1 VEHHIRD
8 SLAARPTPRLIRAS
22 AAVPL
27 AIAAV
32 AIACL
37 VIPSVSWA
45 TMRFIV
51 PALVSIAIFLAFG
64 IILYHKVGD
73 DFFGE
78 IGFVYMGFTMLYT
91 IFPALVLAVLGL
103 AEDNPISLMLPEP
116 SRLVA
121 EIWRQVLFQAAV
133 AAGYLVLRG
142 SLGRGM
148 KIEQPRDPRDGRTVF
163 IVAAVIF
170 ACLASLILMSG
181 PVDNYWEHYTRFD
194 HLSWLPRKFTSVALR
209 LSLGLY
215 CALLVFLFRE
225 YRKYRFII
233 PFIVGAICSYEIIY
247 SYGAR
252 IQALIVLLQVVCLYH
267 YLVKRITLKVAF
279 MSALV
284 VATFFSAIEVVRQV
298 QGDISAARS
307 VVSEEGLQPAG
318 EFLAVFYP
326 AYHLY
331 EERAQGSLPPTEWPM
346 FFNDAISLVTWGD
359 YSRYN
364 PMAWYTRNYYPDAE
378 VAPFTLGPIAESA
391 IWGGEWDLLFRGLV
405 NGLFFAGIMR
415 WFVRR
420 RNKWW
425 ALVIY
430 AYCFATAILII
441 KYSIFLHLTLIEKTI
456 LPTLLVVSVIRNLP
470 YGRRSRTPDSQPPAL
485 PVSSA

>member
-1 VEHHIRD
+1 MEHDFHAGPVRRPIARRSTLG
-8 SLAARPTPRLIRAS
+8 SLVL
-22 AAVPL
+22 PL
-27 AIAAV
+27 VAGLV
-32 AIACL
+32 AIGL
-37 VIPSVSWA
+37 IVVPGISWN
-45 TMRFIV
+45 TMRFIT
-51 PALVSIAIFLAFG
+51 PALVSIAIFVTFG
-64 IILYHKVGD
+64 IALYRKVGD

-91 IFPALVLAVLGL
+91 IFPALVFAVLGL
-103 AEDNPISLMLPEP
+103 ADDNPITLMLPDP
-116 SRLVA
+116 SRLAA
-121 EIWRQVLFQAAV
+121 EIWRQVLFQGAV
-133 AAGYLVLRG
+133 AAGYLMLRG
-142 SLGRGM
+142 TFGRGM
-148 KIEQPRDPRDGRTVF
+148 KLELPRDSRDGRTV
-163 IVAAVIF
+163 ILVAGVIF
-170 ACLASLILMSG
+170 ACIASLILMSG
-181 PVDNYWEHYTRFD
+181 PVENYWEHYTRYD

-225 YRKYRFII
+225 YKKYRFVI
-233 PFIVGAICSYEIIY
+233 PFVVAGICSYEIIY

-279 MSALV
+279 MAALV

-331 EERAQGSLPPTEWPM
+331 EERAQGTLPPTEKPM
-346 FFNDAISLVTWGD
+346 FFNDFISLVTWGD
-359 YSRYN
+359 FARYN
-364 PMAWYTRNYYPDAE
+364 PMAWYTRNYYPEAE

-405 NGLFFAGIMR
+405 NGLFFAWIMR

-420 RNKWW
+420 RNQWW
-425 ALVIY
+425 ALTIY
-430 AYCFATAILII
+430 AYCFATAILTI
-441 KYSIFLHLTLIEKTI
+441 KYSVFLHLTLIEKTI
-456 LPTLLVVSVIRNLP
+456 LPTLLVVSIIRNLP
-470 YGRRSRTPDSQPPAL
+470 ASRRRAAAQPTTL